1 MQHILMLDLQ
11 DDPEKIKAYIKAHE
25 AIWPEVSAHLS
36 RHGVTSMQ
44 IHRLGTRMVMVM
56 HTDDKVFDAK
66 AFDKATRED
75 PVIQRWEKLMWTYQA
90 PTPWTPAGSK
100 WTVTDCIFDWTA

>member
-11 DDPEKIKAYIKAHE
+11 DDPDKIQAYIKAHQ
-25 AIWPEVSAHLS
+25 AVWPQVQDHLR

-56 HTDDKVFDAK
+56 HTDDAVFDAQ
-66 AFDKATRED
+66 AFERATQEN
-75 PVIQRWEKLMWTYQA
+75 PEIQRWENLMWTYQA
-90 PTPWTPAGSK
+90 PTPWTPKGSK
-100 WTVTDCIFDWTA
+100 WTPTECIFDWLA